1 MGKGD
6 DKMNIAQPIR
16 NLKDL
21 KNMKKYY
28 SEKDPNLRNYLLVI
42 MGLNTALRVSDILDL
57 KWGDVYDF
65 MNMNFREHIFV
76 VEKKTG
82 KSSKIYMNHNI
93 REALELYKEE
103 WLWKRKKFAEHQYLF
118 SGRKLRN
125 KPITRVQAYRIIK
138 DVAENCNMTGVV
150 SCHSLRKTFG
160 YHAWKQGVPPVLL
173 MNIYNH
179 SSFQVTQRYLG
190 IEQDDRDKV
199 FREIRL

>member
-1 MGKGD
+1 M
-6 DKMNIAQPIR
+6 KMAEPIR
-16 NLKDL
+16 DLKDL

-28 SEKDPNLRNYLLVI
+28 SEREPNMRNYLLVI
-42 MGLNTALRVSDILDL
+42 MGLNTALRVSDILNL

-65 MNMNFREHIFV
+65 ASMEFRDHICL

-82 KSSKIYMNHNI
+82 KSSRIYMNQNI
-93 REALELYKEE
+93 KEALILYKEE
-103 WLWKRKKFAEHQYLF
+103 WLWKWKKFSENHYLF
-118 SGRKLRN
+118 SGKRFRN
-125 KPITRVQAYRIIK
+125 KPITRVQAYRIIRE
-138 DVAENCNMTGVV
+138 VAENCNMTGVI

-160 YHAWKQGVPPVLL
+160 YYAWNQGVPMVLL

-199 FREIRL
+199 FREIIL